1 MYNKVQSGPFNSNS
15 FSLQEEKRMLEELFS
30 FDALTLI
37 YAIILLISFF
47 FAVMSLFGAD
57 FGDSMEVGLDAD
69 VDSEMS
75 FISLSPFVLAMFGAA
90 FGLTGLITRLYFE
103 MDPLPSI
110 LWATGIGLGVGVLA
124 QTIFIYVLSPSKS
137 SHYSLVDDA
146 KGREAEVIITIP
158 SDGVGTIAFDNVSG
172 RVTLG
177 ARSANNTEIKR
188 GAFVSIE
195 RITGRVAVVR
205 PTEPNQTTS

>member
-1 MYNKVQSGPFNSNS
+1 
-15 FSLQEEKRMLEELFS
+15 MLEEIFS
-30 FDALTLI
+30 SGALTFI
-37 YAIILLISFF
+37 YAIILLVSFI

-57 FGDSMEVGLDAD
+57 FGDSMDVGLDAD
-69 VDSEMS
+69 VDADMS

-110 LWATGIGLGVGVLA
+110 LWSTGVGLVVGVLA
-124 QTIFIYVLSPSKS
+124 QVLFLYVLSPSKS
-137 SHYSLVDDA
+137 SHYSLKEDA

-158 SDGVGTIAFDNVSG
+158 PDGVGTIAFDNVSG

-177 ARSANNTEIKR
+177 ARSANNSEIKR
-188 GAFVSIE
+188 GAFVTID
-195 RITGRVAVVR
+195 RITGRVAVVH
-205 PTEPNQTTS
+205 PTEQNP